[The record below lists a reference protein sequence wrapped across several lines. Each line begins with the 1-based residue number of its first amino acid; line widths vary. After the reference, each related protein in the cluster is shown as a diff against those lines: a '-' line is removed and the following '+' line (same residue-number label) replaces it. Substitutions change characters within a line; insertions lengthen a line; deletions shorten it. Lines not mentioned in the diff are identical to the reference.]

1 MDLTKDNIG
10 KTLLRFS
17 IPIVMA
23 FLLQSVYGIGLAF
36 PISTAVTVI
45 VYLIPFFKGV
55 WKESTI

>member
-1 MDLTKDNIG
+1 MDLT
-10 KTLLRFS
+10 
-17 IPIVMA
+17 
-23 FLLQSVYGIGLAF
+23 